1 MDYLYIYLILLLHFI
16 LWFIIA
22 QKQNN
27 NGLVDI
33 AWGLGLVIIAIASLA
48 FGGAFSLQ
56 KILISGATLLWGLRL
71 SYYLLRRNYKKSEDY
86 RYQNMRNKWG
96 NNVRIKSLFKIFI
109 PQSILNYVIGLP
121 IIYTN
126 LSPETTSGTIMTP
139 IILSV
144 GVAIFIIGFLFEAI
158 GDYQLKRHKQ
168 NMNNKGQILQTG
180 LWKYSRHPNYFG
192 EVTLWW
198 GIWLIAVSSF
208 TLLSFV
214 SILSPLVITM
224 LILFVSGVPLLEKKY
239 INNQDYQQ
247 YSAKTSK
254 FIPWFP
260 KKSA

>member
-1 MDYLYIYLILLLHFI
+1 MPRS
-16 LWFIIA
+16 
-22 QKQNN
+22 KNN

-48 FGGAFSLQ
+48 FGGSFFFAKDTNQWGDITLGTTAFLLLVASQLQ
-56 KILISGATLLWGLRL
+56 
-71 SYYLLRRNYKKSEDY
+71 KSEDY

-198 GIWLIAVSSF
+198 GNLVNCRFFLYFIKFRKHIKPVSYYYVNFICFRRSA
-208 TLLSFV
+208 LR
-214 SILSPLVITM
+214 
-224 LILFVSGVPLLEKKY
+224 EK
-239 INNQDYQQ
+239 IH
-247 YSAKTSK
+247 
-254 FIPWFP
+254 
-260 KKSA
+260 